1 MDVSS
6 RLQAPVVLPPER
18 APEFPRISPK
28 TDPGFQYTRVFDG
41 YLLQVLKYVPAVRQE
56 IGVPVFIGLKL
67 CVVVLKVILLS

>member
-41 YLLQVLKYVPAVRQE
+41 YLL
-56 IGVPVFIGLKL
+56 
-67 CVVVLKVILLS
+67 